1 VAAPIDPEDAAG
13 TSDSAE
19 RSAARVERSS
29 LPRYSHMPEGT
40 SIPDGPERRRTDL
53 ATPSYPTVL
62 PGQYGPPPSEARP
75 VAAFVVSIVGG
86 MFILLSGIF
95 ELWIISAI
103 GTVVYP
109 PGPFGF
115 FALFAIVGIAGGV
128 LVIGFSVLLF
138 SHPQHHVSL
147 GVLILVFS
155 LLSVLSVWGFVI
167 GLVLGI
173 VGGILA
179 IVWTPNRWPTPW

>member
-1 VAAPIDPEDAAG
+1 
-13 TSDSAE
+13 
-19 RSAARVERSS
+19 
-29 LPRYSHMPEGT
+29 
-40 SIPDGPERRRTDL
+40 L

-115 FALFAIVGIAGGV
+115 FAVFAIVGIAGGV

-155 LLSVLSVWGFVI
+155 LLSVLSDWGFVI

-179 IVWTPNRWPTPW
+179 IVWTPNRWPTPWYPAPGGWSPYGPYPVAPPAQRVCLKCGRMVAPDSKYCPQCGNPLPG